1 MTSRELEEYRALRA
15 TIRERGT
22 ARVSIAVAGFAAWAA
37 LVLTTATLATLP
49 VATLL
54 PLLFLALVFEA
65 VFALHTGVERIGRYL
80 QVFHED
86 AGEASWEHTAM
97 AFGSRFRGGS
107 SDPLFTPYF
116 WMAVAVNFAPAMLE
130 GPLRIEWTVVGVVH
144 LIAAGR
150 IVWARR
156 QSANQR
162 ALDLDAFRKLKAQ
175 S

>member
-37 LVLTTATLATLP
+37 LTLTTATLTALP

-54 PLLFLALVFEA
+54 PLLVLAVVFEG

-86 AGEASWEHTAM
+86 PSQPSWEHTAM
-97 AFGSRFRGGS
+97 AFGSRFPGRS
-107 SDPLFTPYF
+107 SDPLFAPYF
-116 WMAVAVNFAPAMLE
+116 WMAILVNFAPAVSA
-130 GPLRIEWTVVGVVH
+130 GPVRVEWTVVGAVH
-144 LIAAGR
+144 VLAAAR
-150 IVWARR
+150 IVWARLQAAR
-156 QSANQR
+156 QR
-162 ALDLDAFRKLKAQ
+162 ALDLERFRSLRANR
-175 S
+175 